1 MRLKRIIR
9 YCSLSGS
16 FVRIGTLVSLGTVD
30 VFALGGGVNLPNVG
44 RGCMLLDV
52 RDLKVSFHS
61 RDGVNEAVKGISF
74 HLEEGKTL
82 AIVGESGS
90 GKSVTSMAL
99 TKLLPPEPQC
109 CVSGKASLDG
119 ESLLDLSPSEMR
131 AVRGKQIAYIF
142 QEPSTS
148 LNPYYTVGN
157 QIAEAIKFHRKEV
170 SDVWEEVVKL
180 LDQVGIREPEK
191 RAVDYP
197 HQMSGGMKQRVM
209 IAIAL
214 ACQPRILV
222 ADEPTT
228 ALDVTIEA
236 QIINLLKDLRARL
249 NMSIILIT
257 HNFGIVDEF
266 ADDIAV
272 MFRGEIVEA
281 GPAESVLSKPQ
292 HPYTQ
297 ALINCI
303 PKLGTKQKRLPVV
316 DYAELEK

>member
-1 MRLKRIIR
+1 M
-9 YCSLSGS
+9 
-16 FVRIGTLVSLGTVD
+16 
-30 VFALGGGVNLPNVG
+30 NLPNVG
-44 RGCMLLDV
+44 RGFMLLDV
-52 RDLKVSFHS
+52 QDLKVSFHS

-99 TKLLPPEPQC
+99 TKLLPSEPQC
-109 CVSGKASLDG
+109 RVSGKASLDG
-119 ESLLDLSPSEMR
+119 ESLLDLSASEMR

-303 PKLGTKQKRLPVV
+303 PKLGTNQKRLPVV

>member
-1 MRLKRIIR
+1 M
-9 YCSLSGS
+9 
-16 FVRIGTLVSLGTVD
+16 
-30 VFALGGGVNLPNVG
+30 NLPNVG

-52 RDLKVSFHS
+52 QDLKVSFHS

-109 CVSGKASLDG
+109 RVSGKASLDG
-119 ESLLDLSPSEMR
+119 ESLLDLSASEMR

-148 LNPYYTVGN
+148 LNPYYTVGD

-170 SDVWEEVVKL
+170 SDVWEEVVEL
-180 LDQVGIREPEK
+180 LDKVGIREPEK

>member
-1 MRLKRIIR
+1 M
-9 YCSLSGS
+9 
-16 FVRIGTLVSLGTVD
+16 
-30 VFALGGGVNLPNVG
+30 NLPNVG

-52 RDLKVSFHS
+52 QDLKVSFHS
-61 RDGVNEAVKGISF
+61 GDGVNEAVKGISF

-99 TKLLPPEPQC
+99 TKLLPSEPQC
-109 CVSGKASLDG
+109 RVSGKASLDG
-119 ESLLDLSPSEMR
+119 ESLLDLSASEMR

>member
-1 MRLKRIIR
+1 
-9 YCSLSGS
+9 
-16 FVRIGTLVSLGTVD
+16 
-30 VFALGGGVNLPNVG
+30 
-44 RGCMLLDV
+44 MLLEV
-52 RDLKVSFHS
+52 EDLKVSFHS

-74 HLEEGKTL
+74 QLDEGKTL

-109 CVSGKASLDG
+109 RVSGKATLDG
-119 ESLLDLSPSEMR
+119 KSLFDLSTREMR
-131 AVRGKQIAYIF
+131 TVRGKQIAYIF

-157 QIAEAIKFHRKEV
+157 QIAEAIKYHRKDV
-170 SDVWEEVVKL
+170 SDVWAEVVKL
-180 LDQVGIREPEK
+180 LDQVGIRDPDK

-236 QIINLLKDLRARL
+236 QIINLLKELRARL

-272 MFRGEIVEA
+272 MFRGEIVES
-281 GPAESVLSKPQ
+281 GPAARVLAKPQ

-303 PKLGTKQKRLPVV
+303 PKMGTKLNRLPVV
-316 DYAELEK
+316 DYASLET